1 MERKRKRFFFIIPL
15 LLLVILPAF
24 TFIVMLLWNAVL
36 PDVLGVKQINFWQAL
51 GLLVLS
57 KILFGCFR
65 GGGRGGFR
73 GGGPPWKNKLM
84 NMTPEERER
93 FRQEWQQRWTD
104 PDKKL

>member
-1 MERKRKRFFFIIPL
+1 MAHKRRRFFFIIPFIFLVALPL
-15 LLLVILPAF
+15 LGY
-24 TFIVMLLWNAVL
+24 IVMLLWNAIL
-36 PDVLGVKQINFWQAL
+36 PEVTGAKHITFWQAL
-51 GLLVLS
+51 GLLVLC

-65 GGGRGGFR
+65 GGGGGFR
-73 GGGPPWKNKLM
+73 GGGPPWKQKLM